1 MTTDANRKTKKK
13 ATEEMNNSGYILQT
27 ETERKRER
35 ERLKEN
41 SGVNVAQ
48 KRSARNDGDDIVA
61 VSRCAHSIRNFVLF
75 SIQFTSQHAI

>member
-27 ETERKRER
+27 ETERKRLR
-35 ERLKEN
+35 EN